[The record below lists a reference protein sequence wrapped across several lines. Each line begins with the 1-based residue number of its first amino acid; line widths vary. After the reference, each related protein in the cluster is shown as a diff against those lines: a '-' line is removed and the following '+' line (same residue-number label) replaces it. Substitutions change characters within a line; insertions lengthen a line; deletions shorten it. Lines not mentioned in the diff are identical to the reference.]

1 MEPRRPA
8 PPKSG
13 RSAELPGSLSGAL
26 RSVPPRAR
34 EPHAPPPPGHA
45 SPLPP
50 RSPPA
55 AVKLGRPRLAPGPR
69 AHTKLLRPQLPGAR
83 GKGGRGGERG
93 RGAAGASA
101 RPEARDAAPPPPP
114 RSPPGPAREHRAEAR
129 PAQSPALAGNSAARL
144 PRSRLARPTH
154 EHPLPGPTT
163 PPAQPAAGP
172 EGPSCSPR
180 NAKPRREG
188 GGPGG
193 GGGGR
198 TWGRRGSA
206 APEKRILPGPRRP
219 RPPDSHNPAP
229 RADGRSRGARSSAW
243 ETEPRRSKKLQRKEI
258 QGQGSHPL
266 AILQLRSR
274 GQTRAPETWHWIGA
288 HNLFFKGNLELHLKI
303 L

>member
-1 MEPRRPA
+1 MSMEF
-8 PPKSG
+8 
-13 RSAELPGSLSGAL
+13 L
-26 RSVPPRAR
+26 
-34 EPHAPPPPGHA
+34 
-45 SPLPP
+45 
-50 RSPPA
+50 
-55 AVKLGRPRLAPGPR
+55 AVCLD
-69 AHTKLLRPQLPGAR
+69 LLRLLSSRGFVVFLLDLLYILLELYLSVSFLNPQFHDFTILAVS
-83 GKGGRGGERG
+83 E
-93 RGAAGASA
+93 AGLVHAL
-101 RPEARDAAPPPPP
+101 

>member
-144 PRSRLARPTH
+144 PRSRLAGPPTSIRSRARPLRLPS
-154 EHPLPGPTT
+154 PL
-163 PPAQPAAGP
+163 Q
-172 EGPSCSPR
+172 
-180 NAKPRREG
+180 
-188 GGPGG
+188 
-193 GGGGR
+193 
-198 TWGRRGSA
+198 GRRGLPAPQGMPNPGEREVGQEEEEGA
-206 APEKRILPGPRRP
+206 ARGGAEALRRQRSGSSRVLGGPARLTATTPRR
-219 RPPDSHNPAP
+219 ALM
-229 RADGRSRGARSSAW
+229 GAA
-243 ETEPRRSKKLQRKEI
+243 
-258 QGQGSHPL
+258 
-266 AILQLRSR
+266 AA
-274 GQTRAPETWHWIGA
+274 RAPPPGKPNRA
-288 HNLFFKGNLELHLKI
+288 GQKNYKGRRFKGRDHI
-303 L
+303 P